1 VIDRCQTYGLNM
13 EIEKHKR
20 DWIVTISKRNDRTFT
35 APADARS
42 PILRRA
48 VLQAACQAHFQYDG
62 RLLNAPL
69 RPSTTCPEYPFSS
82 LLAHRHSGC
91 RLLTAIV
98 PDAPKRFDPWGIQ
111 TSTNSAGIET
121 PTNSA
126 RIQEN

>member
-48 VLQAACQAHFQYDG
+48 VLQAACQAHFQYDEPYLG
-62 RLLNAPL
+62 REP
-69 RPSTTCPEYPFSS
+69 PG
-82 LLAHRHSGC
+82 GC
-91 RLLTAIV
+91 GDIS
-98 PDAPKRFDPWGIQ
+98 Q
-111 TSTNSAGIET
+111 H
-121 PTNSA
+121 
-126 RIQEN
+126 